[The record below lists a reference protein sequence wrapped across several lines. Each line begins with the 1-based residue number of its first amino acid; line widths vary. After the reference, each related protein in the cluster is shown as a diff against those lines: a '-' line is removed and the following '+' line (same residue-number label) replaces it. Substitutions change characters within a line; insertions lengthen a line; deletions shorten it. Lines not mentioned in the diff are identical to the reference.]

1 MPNKTGDFLPLQL
14 TNIGRDMLTQGRAGH
29 VLTFTKVA
37 IGDGT
42 ATGTAVDSLTALKS
56 HKLYLPIAKNETVH
70 AGQMRLQFRVNNKV
84 VTTGF
89 YFREIGLYAKVDNG
103 AEQLYA
109 YTTCGDKARIIYDK
123 TYPIQERVI
132 NIDTVIDNAV
142 NVKVILD
149 WSIVYATKK
158 DIVDAIK
165 PHKELAELDHPDAS
179 VTTRKLKDKSVT
191 LPKLAD
197 EVTDLLKKTYVKKT
211 GDSMTGNLSLNNSS
225 VGFNNGS
232 GNYDTKIRIA
242 SNGNFDIGVT
252 EDSANKNAT
261 SQLLLHSQNKPK
273 WYNSANGGKVLATE
287 EYVNTET
294 AKYLPLDGG
303 TMKGDINIATSA
315 TIKLQRKAGGGYHT
329 ISDGGVDNN
338 ATNLDI
344 GNKNYTSE
352 ANLCCYNR
360 PGWYGKNKNNEFHGF
375 ALVDDMK
382 ITSGK
387 VTDGQTIPIPS
398 GYSKDECTVLLSLSK
413 SNAENIYVD
422 IRESGIAN
430 SVQVECWADN
440 NLTAH
445 VGMWWRNNE
454 GYSHSAY
461 GNGEGKGD
469 TWMPGEATYICI
481 AVKRV

>member
-29 VLTFTKVA
+29 VLTFTKIA

-109 YTTCGDKARIIYDK
+109 YTTCGDKARMIYDK

-132 NIDTVIDNAV
+132 NIDTVIDNAI

-191 LPKLAD
+191 LPKLAN
-197 EVTDLLKKTYVKKT
+197 EVTDLLQKTYVKKT

-225 VGFNNGS
+225 IGFNNGS

-261 SQLLLHSQNKPK
+261 PQLLLHSQNKPK

-303 TMKGDINIATSA
+303 TMKGDITFKRNQSS
-315 TIKLQRKAGGGYHT
+315 IKL
-329 ISDGGVDNN
+329 DGGTNKIHAITVGGTNGE
-338 ATNLDI
+338 NLDI
-344 GNKNYTSE
+344 GNAKQTSQ

-360 PGWYGKNKNNEFHGF
+360 PGWYGKDKTNTFKPFMF
-375 ALVDDMK
+375 DDDMV
-382 ITSGK
+382 ITSG
-387 VTDGQTIPIPS
+387 TINHNELLPIPEGFQENDCNWILAVAES
-398 GYSKDECTVLLSLSK
+398 HANLHDRNQVVIAGESSFGVNVICKREGRKVKVGTQYSLHSSNTDNYRGYVFRPGTA
-413 SNAENIYVD
+413 NYV
-422 IRESGIAN
+422 
-430 SVQVECWADN
+430 C
-440 NLTAH
+440 
-445 VGMWWRNNE
+445 
-454 GYSHSAY
+454 
-461 GNGEGKGD
+461 
-469 TWMPGEATYICI
+469 IC
-481 AVKRV
+481 RRRF

>member
-29 VLTFTKVA
+29 VLTFTKIA

-109 YTTCGDKARIIYDK
+109 YTTCGDKARMIYDK

-225 VGFNNGS
+225 IGFNNGS

-303 TMKGDINIATSA
+303 TMKGDITFKRNQSS
-315 TIKLQRKAGGGYHT
+315 IKLDSGTNKMHSITVGGTNGE
-329 ISDGGVDNN
+329 
-338 ATNLDI
+338 NLDI
-344 GNKNYTSE
+344 GNAKQTAE

-360 PGWYGKNKNNEFHGF
+360 PGWYGKDKTNTFKPFMF
-375 ALVDDMK
+375 DDDMI
-382 ITSGK
+382 ITSG
-387 VTDGQTIPIPS
+387 TINHNQLLPIPEGFQENDCNWILTVAES
-398 GYSKDECTVLLSLSK
+398 HANLNDKNQVVIADESSFGVNVICRREGRKVIVGTQYSLHSSNTDNYRGYAFKPGTA
-413 SNAENIYVD
+413 NYV
-422 IRESGIAN
+422 
-430 SVQVECWADN
+430 C
-440 NLTAH
+440 
-445 VGMWWRNNE
+445 
-454 GYSHSAY
+454 
-461 GNGEGKGD
+461 
-469 TWMPGEATYICI
+469 IC
-481 AVKRV
+481 RRRF

>member
-29 VLTFTKVA
+29 VLTFTKIA

-109 YTTCGDKARIIYDK
+109 YTTCGDKARMIYDK

-197 EVTDLLKKTYVKKT
+197 EVTDLLQKTYVKKT
-211 GDSMTGNLSLNNSS
+211 GDTMTGNLSLNNSS
-225 VGFNNGS
+225 IGFNNGS

-303 TMKGDINIATSA
+303 TMKGDITLKRNQSS
-315 TIKLQRKAGGGYHT
+315 IKL
-329 ISDGGVDNN
+329 DGGTNKMHAITVGGTNGE
-338 ATNLDI
+338 NLDI
-344 GNKNYTSE
+344 GNAKQTSQ

-360 PGWYGKNKNNEFHGF
+360 PGWYGKDKTNTFKPFMF
-375 ALVDDMK
+375 DDDMI
-382 ITSGK
+382 ITSG
-387 VTDGQTIPIPS
+387 TINHNQLLPIPEGFQENDCNWILTVAES
-398 GYSKDECTVLLSLSK
+398 HANLNDRNQVVIAGESSFGVNVICRREGRKVIVGTQYSLHSSNTDNYRGYTFKPGTA
-413 SNAENIYVD
+413 NYV
-422 IRESGIAN
+422 
-430 SVQVECWADN
+430 C
-440 NLTAH
+440 
-445 VGMWWRNNE
+445 
-454 GYSHSAY
+454 
-461 GNGEGKGD
+461 
-469 TWMPGEATYICI
+469 IC
-481 AVKRV
+481 RRRF

>member
-29 VLTFTKVA
+29 VLTFTKIA

-109 YTTCGDKARIIYDK
+109 YTTCGDKARMIYDK

-179 VTTRKLKDKSVT
+179 VTTRKLRDKSVT

-197 EVTDLLKKTYVKKT
+197 EVTDLLQKTYVKKT

-225 VGFNNGS
+225 IGFNNGS

-261 SQLLLHSQNKPK
+261 PQLLLHSQNKPK

-303 TMKGDINIATSA
+303 TMKGDITFKRNQSS
-315 TIKLQRKAGGGYHT
+315 IKL
-329 ISDGGVDNN
+329 DGGTNKIHAITVGGTNGE
-338 ATNLDI
+338 NLDI
-344 GNKNYTSE
+344 GNAKQTAE

-360 PGWYGKNKNNEFHGF
+360 PGWYGKDKTNTFKPFMF
-375 ALVDDMK
+375 DDDMV
-382 ITSGK
+382 ITSG
-387 VTDGQTIPIPS
+387 TINHNQLLPIPEGFQENDCNWILTVAES
-398 GYSKDECTVLLSLSK
+398 HANLNDRNQVVIAGESSFGVNVICRREGRKVIVGTQYSLHSSNTDNYRGYAFKPGTA
-413 SNAENIYVD
+413 NYV
-422 IRESGIAN
+422 
-430 SVQVECWADN
+430 C
-440 NLTAH
+440 
-445 VGMWWRNNE
+445 
-454 GYSHSAY
+454 
-461 GNGEGKGD
+461 
-469 TWMPGEATYICI
+469 IC
-481 AVKRV
+481 RRRFQ

>member
-14 TNIGRDMLTQGRAGH
+14 TNAGRDMLTQGRAGH
-29 VLTFTKVA
+29 VLTFTRVA
-37 IGDGT
+37 IGDGS
-42 ATGTAVDSLTALKS
+42 ATGTQIDSLTALKG
-56 HKLYLPIAKNETVH
+56 HKLYIPIAKNETVH
-70 AGQMRLQFRVNNKV
+70 AGQMRLQFRVNNKI
-84 VTTGF
+84 VTNGF
-89 YFREIGLYAKVDNG
+89 YFREIGLMAKVDNG

-109 YTTCGDKARIIYDK
+109 YTTCSDKARMLYDN

-132 NIDTVIDNAV
+132 NIDTVTDNAV

-179 VTTRKLKDKSVT
+179 VTTRKLRDKSVT

-197 EVTDLLKKTYVKKT
+197 EVTDLLQRTYVKKS
-211 GDSMTGNLSLNNSS
+211 GDTMTGNLVLNNSS
-225 VGFNNGS
+225 IGFNNGNN
-232 GNYDTKIRIA
+232 NYDTKIRIA

-261 SQLLLHSQNKPK
+261 TQLLLHSQNKPK
-273 WYNSANGGKVLATE
+273 WYNSANGSKEIATTEDVL
-287 EYVNTET
+287 NET
-294 AKYLPLDGG
+294 IKYLPLAGG
-303 TMKGDINIATSA
+303 TMKGDITFKRNASA
-315 TIKLQRKAGGGYHT
+315 IKL
-329 ISDGGVDNN
+329 DGGTNKKHSIDVGGTNGE
-338 ATNLDI
+338 NLDI
-344 GNKNYTSE
+344 GSSQQTSQ

-360 PGWYGKNKNNEFHGF
+360 PGWYGKNKNNEFHRF

-481 AVKRV
+481 ALKRA

>member
-29 VLTFTKVA
+29 VLTFTKIA

-109 YTTCGDKARIIYDK
+109 YTTCGDKARMIYDK

-158 DIVDAIK
+158 DIIDAIK

-225 VGFNNGS
+225 IGFNNGS

-252 EDSANKNAT
+252 EDSNNKNAT
-261 SQLLLHSQNKPK
+261 PQLLLHSQNKPK

-303 TMKGDINIATSA
+303 TMKGDITFKRKQSS
-315 TIKLQRKAGGGYHT
+315 IKL
-329 ISDGGVDNN
+329 DGGTNKIHSIDVGGTNGE
-338 ATNLDI
+338 NLDI
-344 GNKNYTSE
+344 GNAKQTSE

-360 PGWYGKNKNNEFHGF
+360 PGWYGKDKTNTFKPFMF
-375 ALVDDMK
+375 DDDMI
-382 ITSGK
+382 ITSG
-387 VTDGQTIPIPS
+387 TINHNQLLPIPEGFQENDCNWILTVAES
-398 GYSKDECTVLLSLSK
+398 HANLNDRNQVVIAGESSFGVNVICRREGRKVIVGTQYSLHSNNTDNYRGYIFKPGTA
-413 SNAENIYVD
+413 NYV
-422 IRESGIAN
+422 
-430 SVQVECWADN
+430 C
-440 NLTAH
+440 
-445 VGMWWRNNE
+445 
-454 GYSHSAY
+454 
-461 GNGEGKGD
+461 
-469 TWMPGEATYICI
+469 IC
-481 AVKRV
+481 RRRF

>member
-1 MPNKTGDFLPLQL
+1 MPNKTGDFDVLKL
-14 TNIGRDMLTQGRAGH
+14 TNAGRDMLTQGRAGH
-29 VLTFTKVA
+29 VLTFTKVV

-42 ATGTAVDSLTALKS
+42 ATGSAIDSLTAIKS
-56 HKLYLPIAKNETVH
+56 PKLTLPIAKNETVH
-70 AGQMRLQFRVNNKV
+70 AGQMRLQFRVSNSLVN
-84 VTTGF
+84 TSF
-89 YFREIGLYAKVDNG
+89 YFREIGLMAKIDDG
-103 AEQLYA
+103 QEKLYA
-109 YTTCGDKARIIYDK
+109 YTTCGDKAKLVYDK
-123 TYPIQERVI
+123 TYPIQEKII
-132 NIDTVIDNAV
+132 NIDTVTDNAV

-149 WSIVYATKK
+149 LSIMYATKK
-158 DIVDAIK
+158 DIVDMIK
-165 PHKELAELDHPDAS
+165 PHKELAELDHPDSS
-179 VTTRKLKDKSVT
+179 VTTRKLRDKSVT

-197 EVTDLLKKTYVKKT
+197 EVTDLLQKTYVKKT

-225 VGFNNGS
+225 IGFNNGS

-261 SQLLLHSQNKPK
+261 PQLLLHSQNKPK

-303 TMKGDINIATSA
+303 TMKGDITFKRNQSA
-315 TIKLQRKAGGGYHT
+315 IKL
-329 ISDGGVDNN
+329 DGGTNKIHAITVGGTNGE
-338 ATNLDI
+338 NLDI
-344 GNKNYTSE
+344 GNAKQTAE

-360 PGWYGKNKNNEFHGF
+360 PGWYGKDKNNEFHRF

-387 VTDGQTIPIPS
+387 VTDGQTIPIPN

-413 SNAENIYVD
+413 SNAEKIYVD

-481 AVKRV
+481 ALKRA

>member
-29 VLTFTKVA
+29 VLTFTKIA

-103 AEQLYA
+103 TEQLYA
-109 YTTCGDKARIIYDK
+109 YTTCGDKARMIYDK

-142 NVKVILD
+142 NTKVILD

-165 PHKELAELDHPDAS
+165 PHKELAELDHPDSS

-225 VGFNNGS
+225 IGFNNGS

-252 EDSANKNAT
+252 EDSSNKNAT
-261 SQLLLHSQNKPK
+261 PQLLLHSQNKPK
-273 WYNSANGGKVLATE
+273 WYNSANGGKILATE

-303 TMKGDINIATSA
+303 TMKGDITFKRNQSS
-315 TIKLQRKAGGGYHT
+315 IKL
-329 ISDGGVDNN
+329 DGGTNKMHAITVGGTNGE
-338 ATNLDI
+338 NLDI
-344 GNKNYTSE
+344 GNAKQTSE

-360 PGWYGKNKNNEFHGF
+360 PGWYGKDKTNTFKPFMF
-375 ALVDDMK
+375 DDDMV
-382 ITSGK
+382 ITSG
-387 VTDGQTIPIPS
+387 TINHNQLLPIPEGFQENDCNWILTVAES
-398 GYSKDECTVLLSLSK
+398 HANLNDKNQIVIAGESSFGVNVICRREGRKVIVGTQYSLHSSNTDNYRGYSFKPGTA
-413 SNAENIYVD
+413 NYV
-422 IRESGIAN
+422 
-430 SVQVECWADN
+430 C
-440 NLTAH
+440 
-445 VGMWWRNNE
+445 
-454 GYSHSAY
+454 
-461 GNGEGKGD
+461 
-469 TWMPGEATYICI
+469 IC
-481 AVKRV
+481 RRRF

>member
-29 VLTFTKVA
+29 VLTFTKIA

-109 YTTCGDKARIIYDK
+109 YTTCGDKARMIYDK

-197 EVTDLLKKTYVKKT
+197 EVTDLLQKTYVKKT

-225 VGFNNGS
+225 IGFNNGS

-261 SQLLLHSQNKPK
+261 NQLLLHSQNKPK

-294 AKYLPLDGG
+294 AKYLPLAGG
-303 TMKGDINIATSA
+303 TMKGDITFKRNQSS
-315 TIKLQRKAGGGYHT
+315 IKL
-329 ISDGGVDNN
+329 DGGTNKMHSIDVGGTNGE
-338 ATNLDI
+338 NLDI
-344 GNKNYTSE
+344 GNAKQTSE

-360 PGWYGKNKNNEFHGF
+360 PGWYGKDKTNTFKPFMF
-375 ALVDDMK
+375 DDDMV
-382 ITSGK
+382 ITSG
-387 VTDGQTIPIPS
+387 TINHNELLPIPEGFQENDCNWILTVAES
-398 GYSKDECTVLLSLSK
+398 HANLNDRNQVVIAGESAFGVNAICKREGRKVIVGTQYSLHSSNTDNYRGYVFRPGTA
-413 SNAENIYVD
+413 NYV
-422 IRESGIAN
+422 
-430 SVQVECWADN
+430 C
-440 NLTAH
+440 
-445 VGMWWRNNE
+445 
-454 GYSHSAY
+454 
-461 GNGEGKGD
+461 
-469 TWMPGEATYICI
+469 IC
-481 AVKRV
+481 RRRF

>member
-14 TNIGRDMLTQGRAGH
+14 TNAGRDMLTQGRAGH
-29 VLTFTKVA
+29 ILTFTRVA
-37 IGDGT
+37 IGDGS
-42 ATGTAVDSLTALKS
+42 ATGTQIDSLTALKG
-56 HKLYLPIAKNETVH
+56 HKLYIPIAKNETVH
-70 AGQMRLQFRVNNKV
+70 AGQMRLQFRVNNKI
-84 VTTGF
+84 VTNGF
-89 YFREIGLYAKVDNG
+89 YFREIGLMAKVDNG

-109 YTTCGDKARIIYDK
+109 YTTCSDKARMLYDN

-132 NIDTVIDNAV
+132 NIDTVTDNAV

-179 VTTRKLKDKSVT
+179 VTTRKLRDKSVT

-197 EVTDLLKKTYVKKT
+197 EVTDLLQRTYVKKS
-211 GDSMTGNLSLNNSS
+211 GDTMTGNLVLNNSS
-225 VGFNNGS
+225 IGFNNGNN
-232 GNYDTKIRIA
+232 NYDTKIRIA

-261 SQLLLHSQNKPK
+261 TQLLLHSQNKPK
-273 WYNSANGGKVLATE
+273 WYNSANGSKEIATTEDVL
-287 EYVNTET
+287 NET
-294 AKYLPLDGG
+294 IKYLPLAGG
-303 TMKGDINIATSA
+303 TMKGDITFKRNASA
-315 TIKLQRKAGGGYHT
+315 IKL
-329 ISDGGVDNN
+329 DGGTNKKHSIDVGGTNGE
-338 ATNLDI
+338 NLDI
-344 GNKNYTSE
+344 GSSQQTSQ

-360 PGWYGKNKNNEFHGF
+360 PGWYGKNKNNEFHRF

-481 AVKRV
+481 ALKRA

>member
-1 MPNKTGDFLPLQL
+1 MANKTGDFDVLKL
-14 TNIGRDMLTQGRAGH
+14 TNAGRDMLTQGRAGH
-29 VLTFTKVA
+29 VLTFTKVI

-42 ATGTAVDSLTALKS
+42 ATGAAIDNLTAVKSAKLT
-56 HKLYLPIAKNETVH
+56 LPIAKSETVH
-70 AGQMRLQFRVNNKV
+70 AGQIRLQFRVSNSLVN
-84 VTTGF
+84 TSF
-89 YFREIGLYAKVDNG
+89 YFREIGLMAKVDDG
-103 AEQLYA
+103 QEKLYA
-109 YTTCGDKARIIYDK
+109 YTTCGDKAKLVYDK
-123 TYPIQERVI
+123 TYPIQEKII
-132 NIDTVIDNAV
+132 NIDTVTDNAV

-149 WSIVYATKK
+149 LSIMYATKK
-158 DIVDAIK
+158 DIVDMIK
-165 PHKELAELDHPDAS
+165 PHKELAELDHPNES
-179 VTTRKLKDKSVT
+179 VTTRKLRDKSVT

-197 EVTDLLKKTYVKKT
+197 DVNNLLQRTYVKKT
-211 GDSMTGNLSLNNSS
+211 GDTMTGNLSLNNSS
-225 VGFNNGS
+225 IGFNNG
-232 GNYDTKIRIA
+232 NNTHDTKIRIA

-261 SQLLLHSQNKPK
+261 AQLLLHSQNKPK

-303 TMKGDINIATSA
+303 TMKGDITFKRNQSS
-315 TIKLQRKAGGGYHT
+315 IKL
-329 ISDGGVDNN
+329 DGGTNKIHAITVGGTNGE
-338 ATNLDI
+338 NLDI
-344 GNKNYTSE
+344 GNAKQTSE

-360 PGWYGKNKNNEFHGF
+360 PGWYGKDKTNEFHKF

-413 SNAENIYVD
+413 SNAEKIYVD

-481 AVKRV
+481 ALKRA

>member
-37 IGDGT
+37 IGEGT

-109 YTTCGDKARIIYDK
+109 YTTCGDKARMLYDN

-132 NIDTVIDNAV
+132 NIDTVTDNAV

-179 VTTRKLKDKSVT
+179 VTTRKLRDKSVT
-191 LPKLAD
+191 PAKLSD
-197 EVTDLLKKTYVKKT
+197 ELNNKLSNDFVKKT
-211 GDSMTGNLSLNNSS
+211 GDTMTGDLDFSTTASI
-225 VGFNNGS
+225 
-232 GNYDTKIRIA
+232 KI
-242 SNGNFDIGVT
+242 
-252 EDSANKNAT
+252 K
-261 SQLLLHSQNKPK
+261 
-273 WYNSANGGKVLATE
+273 
-287 EYVNTET
+287 
-294 AKYLPLDGG
+294 
-303 TMKGDINIATSA
+303 
-315 TIKLQRKAGGGYHT
+315 RKAGGGHH
-329 ISDGGVDNN
+329 IIADGGVDNN
-338 ATNLDI
+338 ATNLDL
-344 GNKNYTSE
+344 GSTQYTRS

-360 PGWYGKNKNNEFHGF
+360 PGWYGRDKSTEFRP
-375 ALVDDMK
+375 LMTLSD
-382 ITSGK
+382 IS
-387 VTDGQTIPIPS
+387 VTYGNVRDGETLPIPE
-398 GYSKDECTVLLSLSK
+398 GFNENECTWLLSMDQ
-413 SNAENIYVD
+413 SNVNRIYYDIAEGGARNMLNY
-422 IRESGIAN
+422 
-430 SVQVECWADN
+430 ECWRN
-440 NLTAH
+440 GRTVH
-445 VGMWWRNNE
+445 VGVRLKGLDGVSTSYE
-454 GYSHSAY
+454 GSYTRLEGNSREYWVSGSA
-461 GNGEGKGD
+461 N
-469 TWMPGEATYICI
+469 YICI
-481 AVKRV
+481 AVKRSF

>member
-29 VLTFTKVA
+29 VLTFTKIA

-109 YTTCGDKARIIYDK
+109 YTTCGDKARMIYDK

-225 VGFNNGS
+225 IGFNNGN

-261 SQLLLHSQNKPK
+261 TQLLLHSQNKPK

-303 TMKGDINIATSA
+303 TMKGDITFKRNQSS
-315 TIKLQRKAGGGYHT
+315 IKL
-329 ISDGGVDNN
+329 DGGTNKMHAITVGGTNGE
-338 ATNLDI
+338 NLDI
-344 GNKNYTSE
+344 GSAKQTAE

-360 PGWYGKNKNNEFHGF
+360 PGWYGKDKTNTFKPFMF
-375 ALVDDMK
+375 DDDMV
-382 ITSGK
+382 ITSG
-387 VTDGQTIPIPS
+387 TINHNELLPIPEGFQENDCNWILTVAES
-398 GYSKDECTVLLSLSK
+398 HANLNDRNQVVIAGESSFGVNVICKREGRKVIVGTQYSLHSSNTDNYRGYTFKPGTA
-413 SNAENIYVD
+413 NYV
-422 IRESGIAN
+422 
-430 SVQVECWADN
+430 C
-440 NLTAH
+440 
-445 VGMWWRNNE
+445 
-454 GYSHSAY
+454 
-461 GNGEGKGD
+461 
-469 TWMPGEATYICI
+469 IC
-481 AVKRV
+481 RRRF

>member
-42 ATGTAVDSLTALKS
+42 ATGSAIDNLTALKS
-56 HKLYLPIAKNETVH
+56 YKLFIPIAKNETVH
-70 AGQMRLQFRVNNKV
+70 AGQMRLQFRINNKA
-84 VTTGF
+84 VTSGF

-103 AEQLYA
+103 EEKLYA
-109 YTTCGDKARIIYDK
+109 YTTCGDKARMIYDK

-132 NIDTVIDNAV
+132 NIDTVTDNAV

-197 EVTDLLKKTYVKKT
+197 DVNNLLQRTYVKKT
-211 GDSMTGNLSLNNSS
+211 GDTMTGNLKLNNSS
-225 VGFNNGS
+225 IGFNNGS
-232 GNYDTKIRIA
+232 GDYDTKIRIA

-252 EDSANKNAT
+252 EDSSNKNAT
-261 SQLLLHSQNKPK
+261 TQLLLHSQNKPK
-273 WYNSANGGKVLATE
+273 WYNSANGSKEIATTEDVL
-287 EYVNTET
+287 NET
-294 AKYLPLDGG
+294 VKYLPLAGG
-303 TMKGDINIATSA
+303 TMKGDITFKRNQSS
-315 TIKLQRKAGGGYHT
+315 IKL
-329 ISDGGVDNN
+329 DGGTNKIHSIGTGGDNGE
-338 ATNLDI
+338 NLDI
-344 GNKNYTSE
+344 GSAKQTSE

-360 PGWYGKNKNNEFHGF
+360 PGWYGKNKNNEFHRF

-481 AVKRV
+481 ALKRA

>member
-14 TNIGRDMLTQGRAGH
+14 TNAGRDMLTQGRAGH
-29 VLTFTKVA
+29 ILTFTRVA
-37 IGDGT
+37 IGDGS
-42 ATGTAVDSLTALKS
+42 ATGTQIDSLTALKG
-56 HKLYLPIAKNETVH
+56 HKLYIPIAKNETVH
-70 AGQMRLQFRVNNKV
+70 AGQMRLQFRVNNKI
-84 VTTGF
+84 VTNGF
-89 YFREIGLYAKVDNG
+89 YFREIGLMAKVDNG

-109 YTTCGDKARIIYDK
+109 YTTCSDKARMLYDN

-132 NIDTVIDNAV
+132 NIDTVTDNAV

-179 VTTRKLKDKSVT
+179 VTTRKLRDKSVT

-197 EVTDLLKKTYVKKT
+197 EVTDLLQRTYVKKS
-211 GDSMTGNLSLNNSS
+211 GDTMTGNLVLNNSS
-225 VGFNNGS
+225 IGFNNGNN
-232 GNYDTKIRIA
+232 NYDTKIRIA

-261 SQLLLHSQNKPK
+261 TQLLLHSQNKPK

-303 TMKGDINIATSA
+303 TMKGDITFKRNASA
-315 TIKLQRKAGGGYHT
+315 IKL
-329 ISDGGVDNN
+329 DGGTNKKHFIDVGGTNGE
-338 ATNLDI
+338 NLDI
-344 GNKNYTSE
+344 GSSQQTSQ

-360 PGWYGKNKNNEFHGF
+360 PGWYGKDKNNEFHRF

-481 AVKRV
+481 ALKRA

>member
-29 VLTFTKVA
+29 VLTFTKIA

-109 YTTCGDKARIIYDK
+109 YTTCGDKARMIYDK

-225 VGFNNGS
+225 IGFNNGS

-261 SQLLLHSQNKPK
+261 PQLLLHSQNKPK
-273 WYNSANGGKVLATE
+273 WYNSADGSKEIATTEDVL
-287 EYVNTET
+287 NET
-294 AKYLPLDGG
+294 IKYLPLAGG
-303 TMKGDINIATSA
+303 TMKGDITFKRNASA
-315 TIKLQRKAGGGYHT
+315 IKL
-329 ISDGGVDNN
+329 DGGTNKKHSIDVGGTNGE
-338 ATNLDI
+338 NLDI
-344 GNKNYTSE
+344 GSAKQTSQ

-360 PGWYGKNKNNEFHGF
+360 PGWYGKDKTNTFKPFMF
-375 ALVDDMK
+375 DDDMI
-382 ITSGK
+382 ITSG
-387 VTDGQTIPIPS
+387 TINHNQLLPIPEGFQENDCNWILTVAES
-398 GYSKDECTVLLSLSK
+398 HANLNDRNQVVIAGESSLGVNVICKREGRKVIVGTNYSLHSNDTGNYRGYAFRPGTA
-413 SNAENIYVD
+413 NYV
-422 IRESGIAN
+422 
-430 SVQVECWADN
+430 C
-440 NLTAH
+440 
-445 VGMWWRNNE
+445 
-454 GYSHSAY
+454 
-461 GNGEGKGD
+461 
-469 TWMPGEATYICI
+469 IC
-481 AVKRV
+481 RRRF

>member
-1 MPNKTGDFLPLQL
+1 MPNKTGDFDVLKL
-14 TNIGRDMLTQGRAGH
+14 TNAGRDMLTQGRAGH
-29 VLTFTKVA
+29 VLTFTKVV

-42 ATGTAVDSLTALKS
+42 ATGSAIDSLTAIKS
-56 HKLYLPIAKNETVH
+56 PKLTLPIAKNETVH
-70 AGQMRLQFRVNNKV
+70 AGQMRLQFRVSNSLVN
-84 VTTGF
+84 TSF
-89 YFREIGLYAKVDNG
+89 YFREIGLMAKIDDG
-103 AEQLYA
+103 QEKLYA
-109 YTTCGDKARIIYDK
+109 YTTCGDKAKLVYDK
-123 TYPIQERVI
+123 TYPIQEKII
-132 NIDTVIDNAV
+132 NIDTVTDNAV

-149 WSIVYATKK
+149 LSIMYATKK
-158 DIVDAIK
+158 DIVDMIK
-165 PHKELAELDHPDAS
+165 PHKELAELDHPDSS
-179 VTTRKLKDKSVT
+179 VTTRKLRDKSVT

-225 VGFNNGS
+225 IGFNNGS

-303 TMKGDINIATSA
+303 TMKGDITLKRNQSS
-315 TIKLQRKAGGGYHT
+315 IKL
-329 ISDGGVDNN
+329 DGGTNKIHAITVGGTNGE
-338 ATNLDI
+338 NLDI
-344 GNKNYTSE
+344 GNAKQTAE

-360 PGWYGKNKNNEFHGF
+360 PGWYGKNKNNEFHRF

-430 SVQVECWADN
+430 SVQIECWADN

-481 AVKRV
+481 ALKRA

>member
-29 VLTFTKVA
+29 VLTFTKIA

-42 ATGTAVDSLTALKS
+42 ATRTAVDSLTALKS

-109 YTTCGDKARIIYDK
+109 YTTCGDKARMIYDK

-179 VTTRKLKDKSVT
+179 VTTRKLRDKSVT

-225 VGFNNGS
+225 IGFNNGS

-294 AKYLPLDGG
+294 IKYLPLDGG
-303 TMKGDINIATSA
+303 TMKGDITFKRNQSS
-315 TIKLQRKAGGGYHT
+315 IKL
-329 ISDGGVDNN
+329 DGGTNKIHSIDVGGTNGE
-338 ATNLDI
+338 NLDI
-344 GNKNYTSE
+344 GSAKQTSE

-360 PGWYGKNKNNEFHGF
+360 PGWYGKDKTNTFKPFMF
-375 ALVDDMK
+375 DDDMV
-382 ITSGK
+382 ITSG
-387 VTDGQTIPIPS
+387 TINHNQLLPIPEGFQENDCNWILTVAES
-398 GYSKDECTVLLSLSK
+398 HANLNDRNQVVIAGESSFGVNVICRREGRKVIVGTQYSLHSSNTDNYRGYAFKPGTA
-413 SNAENIYVD
+413 NYV
-422 IRESGIAN
+422 
-430 SVQVECWADN
+430 C
-440 NLTAH
+440 
-445 VGMWWRNNE
+445 
-454 GYSHSAY
+454 
-461 GNGEGKGD
+461 
-469 TWMPGEATYICI
+469 IC
-481 AVKRV
+481 RRRF

>member
-29 VLTFTKVA
+29 VLTFTKIA

-109 YTTCGDKARIIYDK
+109 YTTCGDKARMIYDK

-225 VGFNNGS
+225 IGFNNGS

-261 SQLLLHSQNKPK
+261 PQLLLHSQNKPK
-273 WYNSANGGKVLATE
+273 WYNSADGGKVLATE

-294 AKYLPLDGG
+294 VKYLPLAGG
-303 TMKGDINIATSA
+303 TMKGDITFKRNQSS
-315 TIKLQRKAGGGYHT
+315 IKL
-329 ISDGGVDNN
+329 DGGTNKIHSIGTGGDNGE
-338 ATNLDI
+338 NLDI
-344 GNKNYTSE
+344 GNAKQTSQ

-360 PGWYGKNKNNEFHGF
+360 PGWYGKDKTNTFKPFLF
-375 ALVDDMK
+375 DDDMV
-382 ITSGK
+382 ITSG
-387 VTDGQTIPIPS
+387 TINHNQLLPIPEGFQENDCNWILTVAES
-398 GYSKDECTVLLSLSK
+398 HANLNDRNQIVIAGESSFGVNVICKREGRKVIVGTQYSLHSSNTDNYRGYAFKPGTA
-413 SNAENIYVD
+413 NYV
-422 IRESGIAN
+422 
-430 SVQVECWADN
+430 C
-440 NLTAH
+440 
-445 VGMWWRNNE
+445 
-454 GYSHSAY
+454 
-461 GNGEGKGD
+461 
-469 TWMPGEATYICI
+469 IC
-481 AVKRV
+481 RRRF

>member
-14 TNIGRDMLTQGRAGH
+14 TNAGRDMLTQGRAGH
-29 VLTFTKVA
+29 VLTFTRVA
-37 IGDGT
+37 IGDGS
-42 ATGTAVDSLTALKS
+42 ATGTQIDSLTALKG
-56 HKLYLPIAKNETVH
+56 HKLYIPIAKNETVH
-70 AGQMRLQFRVNNKV
+70 AGQMRLQFRVNNKI
-84 VTTGF
+84 VTNGF
-89 YFREIGLYAKVDNG
+89 YFREIGLMAKVDNG

-109 YTTCGDKARIIYDK
+109 YTTCGDKARMLYDN

-132 NIDTVIDNAV
+132 NIDTVTDNAV

-197 EVTDLLKKTYVKKT
+197 EVTDLLQKTYVKKT

-225 VGFNNGS
+225 IGFNNGN

-252 EDSANKNAT
+252 EDSTNKNAT
-261 SQLLLHSQNKPK
+261 NQLLLHSQNKPK

-294 AKYLPLDGG
+294 AKYLPLAGG
-303 TMKGDINIATSA
+303 TMKGNITFKRNQSS
-315 TIKLQRKAGGGYHT
+315 IKL
-329 ISDGGVDNN
+329 DGGNN
-338 ATNLDI
+338 KMHSIDVGGTNGENLDV
-344 GNKNYTSE
+344 GSAQQTSE

-360 PGWYGKNKNNEFHGF
+360 PGWYGKNKNNEFHRF

-387 VTDGQTIPIPS
+387 VTDGQTIPIPN

-481 AVKRV
+481 ALKRA

>member
-37 IGDGT
+37 IGEGT

-56 HKLYLPIAKNETVH
+56 HKLYLPISKNETVH

-109 YTTCGDKARIIYDK
+109 YTTCGDKARMLYDN

-132 NIDTVIDNAV
+132 NIDTVTDNAV

-191 LPKLAD
+191 PAKLSD
-197 EVTDLLKKTYVKKT
+197 ELNNKLSNDFVKKT
-211 GDSMTGNLSLNNSS
+211 GDTMTGNLEFSPTSSIRLN
-225 VGFNNGS
+225 
-232 GNYDTKIRIA
+232 
-242 SNGNFDIGVT
+242 
-252 EDSANKNAT
+252 
-261 SQLLLHSQNKPK
+261 
-273 WYNSANGGKVLATE
+273 
-287 EYVNTET
+287 
-294 AKYLPLDGG
+294 
-303 TMKGDINIATSA
+303 
-315 TIKLQRKAGGGYHT
+315 RKAGGGYHT

-338 ATNLDI
+338 ATNLDL
-344 GNKNYTSE
+344 GNKQFTRSS
-352 ANLCCYNR
+352 NLCCYER
-360 PGWYGKNKNNEFHGF
+360 PGWYGRNKGTEFRP
-375 ALVDDMK
+375 LMTLSDIS
-382 ITSGK
+382 ITYGNIR
-387 VTDGQTIPIPS
+387 DGGTLPIPE
-398 GYSKDECTVLLSLSK
+398 GFNENECTWLLSMDQ
-413 SNAENIYVD
+413 SNVNRIYYDIAEGGARNMLNY
-422 IRESGIAN
+422 
-430 SVQVECWADN
+430 ECWRN
-440 NLTAH
+440 GRTVH
-445 VGMWWRNNE
+445 VGVRLKGLDGVSTSYE
-454 GYSHSAY
+454 GSYTRLEGNSREYWVSGSA
-461 GNGEGKGD
+461 N
-469 TWMPGEATYICI
+469 YICI
-481 AVKRV
+481 AVKRA

>member
-29 VLTFTKVA
+29 VLTFTKIA

-109 YTTCGDKARIIYDK
+109 YTTCGDKARMLYDN

-132 NIDTVIDNAV
+132 NIDTVTDNAV

-179 VTTRKLKDKSVT
+179 VTTRKLRDKSVT
-191 LPKLAD
+191 PAKLSD
-197 EVTDLLKKTYVKKT
+197 ELNNKLSNDFVKKT
-211 GDSMTGNLSLNNSS
+211 GDTMTGDLDFSTTASI
-225 VGFNNGS
+225 
-232 GNYDTKIRIA
+232 KI
-242 SNGNFDIGVT
+242 
-252 EDSANKNAT
+252 K
-261 SQLLLHSQNKPK
+261 
-273 WYNSANGGKVLATE
+273 
-287 EYVNTET
+287 
-294 AKYLPLDGG
+294 
-303 TMKGDINIATSA
+303 
-315 TIKLQRKAGGGYHT
+315 RKAGGGHH
-329 ISDGGVDNN
+329 IIADGGVDNN
-338 ATNLDI
+338 ATNLDL
-344 GNKNYTSE
+344 GSTQYTRS

-360 PGWYGKNKNNEFHGF
+360 PGWYGRNKGTEFRP
-375 ALVDDMK
+375 LMTLSD
-382 ITSGK
+382 IS
-387 VTDGQTIPIPS
+387 VTYGNIRDSQMLPIPE
-398 GYSKDECTVLLSLSK
+398 GFNENECTWLLSMDQ
-413 SNAENIYVD
+413 SNVNRIYYDIAEGGARNMLNY
-422 IRESGIAN
+422 
-430 SVQVECWADN
+430 ECWREGRKV
-440 NLTAH
+440 H
-445 VGMWWRNNE
+445 VGVRLKGLDGISPSYE
-454 GYSHSAY
+454 GNYTRLEGNSREYWVSGSA
-461 GNGEGKGD
+461 N
-469 TWMPGEATYICI
+469 YICI
-481 AVKRV
+481 AVKRSF

>member
-29 VLTFTKVA
+29 VLTFTKIA

-56 HKLYLPIAKNETVH
+56 HKLYLLIAKNE
-70 AGQMRLQFRVNNKV
+70 MRLQFRVNNKV

-109 YTTCGDKARIIYDK
+109 YTTCGDKARMIYDK

-211 GDSMTGNLSLNNSS
+211 GDTMTGNLSLNNSS

-261 SQLLLHSQNKPK
+261 PQLLLHSQNKPK
-273 WYNSANGGKVLATE
+273 WYNSADGGKVLATE

-294 AKYLPLDGG
+294 VKYLPLDGG
-303 TMKGDINIATSA
+303 TMKGDITFKRNQSA
-315 TIKLQRKAGGGYHT
+315 IKL
-329 ISDGGVDNN
+329 DGGTNKIHSITVGGTNGE
-338 ATNLDI
+338 NLDI
-344 GNKNYTSE
+344 GNAKQTAE

-360 PGWYGKNKNNEFHGF
+360 PGWYGKDKTNTFKPFMF
-375 ALVDDMK
+375 DDDMV
-382 ITSGK
+382 ITSG
-387 VTDGQTIPIPS
+387 TINHNQLLPIPE
-398 GYSKDECTVLLSLSK
+398 GFQENDCNWILTV
-413 SNAENIYVD
+413 AE
-422 IRESGIAN
+422 
-430 SVQVECWADN
+430 
-440 NLTAH
+440 
-445 VGMWWRNNE
+445 
-454 GYSHSAY
+454 SHSNLNDRNQIVIA
-461 GNGEGKGD
+461 GESSFGVNVICRREGRKVIVGTQYSLHSSNID
-469 TWMPGEATYICI
+469 NYRGYAFKPGTANYVCIC
-481 AVKRV
+481 RRRF